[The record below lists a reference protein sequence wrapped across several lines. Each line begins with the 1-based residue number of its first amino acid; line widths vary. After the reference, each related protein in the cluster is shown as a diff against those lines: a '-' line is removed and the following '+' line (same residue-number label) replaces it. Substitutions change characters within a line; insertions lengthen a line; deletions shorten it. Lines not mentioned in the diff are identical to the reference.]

1 MSGSIFSFQ
10 AKTVWWTK
18 NRYKLWKEIIFST
31 VENQNNF
38 TGFTHVYPFF
48 TTPQPR
54 RANTDYPVFSKI
66 TLKDHLVVWRVPR
79 VNFWKR
85 SGSSIVNSNPVQ
97 YLPPKIFV
105 CGESWRL
112 LSHDSRNS
120 DLEPKVSN
128 QEVSWLKQKEAG
140 VNKKHVC
147 AAPGLFST
155 GFDSLSGF
163 FH

>member
-1 MSGSIFSFQ
+1 MQTDMSGSIFSFQ

-85 SGSSIVNSNPVQ
+85 SGSSIVNSKPVQ

-105 CGESWRL
+105 CGESWRPE
-112 LSHDSRNS
+112 SWFQEQRPGTKSIQSRS
-120 DLEPKVSN
+120 ELT
-128 QEVSWLKQKEAG
+128 EAEESRR
-140 VNKKHVC
+140 K
-147 AAPGLFST
+147 
-155 GFDSLSGF
+155 
-163 FH
+163 